1 MSRKFHSVR
10 NVGLALVAAGVG
22 VVAAEGAAAGDGVAG
37 HLVEGKV
44 TAVGTNT
51 FTLTNVKG
59 TETIDT
65 TTATAFHEL
74 GSPVNPTGVAD
85 GQHVVVALN
94 PTDSTP
100 TAVSVTI
107 LLDRVSGKVTSVSG
121 STITLAAFGGT
132 REVVVSPST
141 AYYSGKTTVTG
152 VTDGEWVT
160 AFGTRDTSTTPPE
173 LDALFVD
180 VFTPPVTPP
189 RPHHGPRFG
198 LFHGWAFGL
207 RDRTGTLPGS
217 VRSDAVRQD
226 DQTMPAPANA
236 PAPPTRPTGPS
247 TDQAPSPHGGW
258 SGGGWSDG
266 GQPSGGWS
274 GGSGSDGGH
283 SDGGSQGGGGG
294 WGGGRS

>member
-10 NVGLALVAAGVG
+10 NVGLALAAAGVG

-37 HLVEGKV
+37 HLTEGKV
-44 TAVGTNT
+44 TAVGANSFTITNA
-51 FTLTNVKG
+51 KG

-85 GQHVVVALN
+85 GQDVVVALSQDD
-94 PTDSTP
+94 TTP

-107 LLDRVSGKVTSVSG
+107 LLNRVSGKVTSVSG
-121 STITLAAFGGT
+121 STITLAAPGGS
-132 REVVVSPST
+132 REVIVSPST
-141 AYYSGKTTVTG
+141 AYYSGKTTVSG

-160 AFGTRDTSTTPPE
+160 AFGTRDSSTTPPE

-180 VFTPPVTPP
+180 VFTPPTTPP

-207 RDRTGTLPGS
+207 WDRSGTLPGS

-236 PAPPTRPTGPS
+236 PAPSTQPPGPRP
-247 TDQAPSPHGGW
+247 DQAPAPHSGW
-258 SGGGWSDG
+258 SGGGWSGGTGGDG
-266 GQPSGGWS
+266 GH
-274 GGSGSDGGH
+274 SDGGH
-283 SDGGSQGGGGG
+283 SDGGSQSGGG
-294 WGGGRS
+294 WSGGGWSGGRS